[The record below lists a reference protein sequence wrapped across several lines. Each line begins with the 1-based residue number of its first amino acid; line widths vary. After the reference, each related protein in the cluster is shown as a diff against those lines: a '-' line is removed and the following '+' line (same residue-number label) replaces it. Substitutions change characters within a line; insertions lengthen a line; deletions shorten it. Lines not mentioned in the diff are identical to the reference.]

1 MIIVDKALAARA
13 AEGRPVRIA
22 IAGAGYSGRR
32 IAYQI
37 MSAVPGMRVVAVAN
51 RTVDNARAA
60 LEEAGARDVRA
71 VDTPSALDDAIRRG
85 QACVTEDPSVIC
97 AAEGV
102 DLVIECTGTVEPGA
116 HTVLKAI
123 EHRKH
128 IVLMNVEL
136 DATVGPILKAK
147 ADAQGVVYSNTDGDE
162 PGVAMNMIRFVRSI
176 GLRPVVAGN
185 LKGLYDPYR
194 TPDTQRE
201 FAARAR
207 QKATTMTHFADGT
220 KLSMEL
226 NVLANGTGFKVG
238 KRGMYGPSLAH
249 VNEAAAFYRDR
260 LVDGGMV
267 DFTVG
272 AAPSNGAFVVGH
284 TEDPVRADY
293 LKYLKMGDGPLYVFY
308 TPFHLPHLE
317 IPNTAARAA
326 LLRDATVTPIGAP
339 SCDSVTVA
347 KRDLEAGETLDGIGG
362 FTAYALLE
370 NYATSRAQRLLPMG
384 LSEGC
389 RLKRDVPKDKAIS
402 YDDVELPPGR
412 LCDVLRREQDV
423 RFG

>member
-1 MIIVDKALAARA
+1 MIIVDKALAQRA
-13 AEGRPVRIA
+13 AQGNPIRVA

-37 MSAVPGMRVVAVAN
+37 MTAVPGMRVVAIAN
-51 RTVDNARAA
+51 RTVASARSAYA
-60 LEEAGARDVRA
+60 DAGVAEVLT
-71 VDTPSALDDAIRRG
+71 VDSPSAVDDAIRGGRF
-85 QACVTEDPSVIC
+85 CVAEDPAVLC

-116 HTVLKAI
+116 RTVLEAI

-128 IVLMNVEL
+128 VVVMNVEL

-147 ADAQGVVYSNTDGDE
+147 ADANGVVYSNSDGDE

-176 GLRPVVAGN
+176 GLKPVVAGN

-194 TPDTQRE
+194 NPDTQRE
-201 FAARAR
+201 FAERVR
-207 QKATTMTHFADGT
+207 QKPTTMTHFADGT

-226 NVLANGTGFKVG
+226 NVLANATGFKVG
-238 KRGMYGPSLAH
+238 KRGMYGPALTH
-249 VNEAAAFYRDR
+249 VNEAAAFFRER
-260 LVDGGMV
+260 LIATGMV

-272 AAPSNGAFVVGH
+272 AAPANGAFVVGH
-284 TEDPVRADY
+284 TEDPVRMDY

-317 IPNTAARAA
+317 IPLTAARAA
-326 LLRDATVTPIGAP
+326 LFGDAAVTPAGPP
-339 SCDSVTVA
+339 SCDSVAVA
-347 KRDLEAGETLDGIGG
+347 KRDLKEGETLDGIGG

-370 NYATSRAQRLLPMG
+370 NYETSRAQRLLPMG
-384 LSEGC
+384 LAEGC
-389 RLKRDVPKDKAIS
+389 RVRRAIAKDTALT
-402 YDDVELPPGR
+402 YDDVDLPKGR
-412 LCDVLRREQDV
+412 LCDALRREQDA
-423 RFG
+423 RFA